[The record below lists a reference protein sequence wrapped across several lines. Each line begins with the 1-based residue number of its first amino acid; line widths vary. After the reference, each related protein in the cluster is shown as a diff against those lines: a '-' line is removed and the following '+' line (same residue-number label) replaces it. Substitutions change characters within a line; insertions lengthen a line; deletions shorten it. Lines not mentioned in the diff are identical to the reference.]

1 MFFSGIGLITLSVA
15 TGYSLQ
21 YESQT
26 SIGINKIIFNSSTS
40 EFWVQITVLIL
51 GALFSIAGGY
61 LWTRSTLE
69 ESSNE
74 KKKRMV
80 VIEQRGLRDTTDD
93 ALSDFVLKEFKGQ
106 IKEITVDIREGIID
120 GKVIAPEAALEKVKN
135 ITFSLQESCKNI
147 SSENLSIIHGGLLPV
162 PYTFL
167 TGLLLTYTYKL
178 VNQIG
183 SSEIKR
189 PVLGFIYLA
198 RIKIR
203 LGASYCTPYCPL

>member
-1 MFFSGIGLITLSVA
+1 MMTKRTNKVNFRKHLDHVITKYIEWKFRVKKLGPTMFFSGIGLITLSVA

-80 VIEQRGLRDTTDD
+80 V
-93 ALSDFVLKEFKGQ
+93 SNNLKM
-106 IKEITVDIREGIID
+106 ID
-120 GKVIAPEAALEKVKN
+120 CIWL
-135 ITFSLQESCKNI
+135 I
-147 SSENLSIIHGGLLPV
+147 
-162 PYTFL
+162 FL
-167 TGLLLTYTYKL
+167 TD
-178 VNQIG
+178 
-183 SSEIKR
+183 
-189 PVLGFIYLA
+189 YL
-198 RIKIR
+198 IF
-203 LGASYCTPYCPL
+203 L